1 MRRLSMRLPVRGD
14 PATLRRQLTADPRSW
29 LPSPARPRG
38 VDRWTV
44 DLAAGRVHR
53 RVACGVGMVWD
64 AGQVMW
70 RAVTWEPVV
79 EPDELL
85 ATARV
90 LPTFRGKLTLTTEGD
105 TALALEG
112 SYRPPAGVLGA
123 VIDKILLHQVAEA
136 TAASFL
142 REVAARLRV
151 TSEERPGIRPANRG
165 AGVSVH
171 RTRAPVAPGRRTR

>member
-1 MRRLSMRLPVRGD
+1 MRRLTMRLPASGD
-14 PATLRRQLTADPRSW
+14 PATLRRQLTADPRLW
-29 LPSPARPRG
+29 LPPPARPRG
-38 VDRWTV
+38 IDRWTV

-85 ATARV
+85 ATERV
-90 LPTFRGKLTLTTEGD
+90 LPTFRGKLALTTEEGE

-123 VIDKILLHQVAEA
+123 AIDKILLHQVAEA
-136 TAASFL
+136 TAGSFL
-142 REVAARLRV
+142 REVAARLR
-151 TSEERPGIRPANRG
+151 TTPAD
-165 AGVSVH
+165 
-171 RTRAPVAPGRRTR
+171 RTRSRQAVHQ